1 MTWPGLPVLGNNQI
15 SSFEKSRILGGLL
28 EQLPVTPNAA
38 IYWILILGCSIR
50 KAHVKFSGQVCYLFQ
65 SCLKIQRSVL
75 LGCVLAAQ
83 VLQKINKLIQVCH
96 MIELYPVGMDSDQ
109 LVYVFLSFFGRGYS
123 SKTFPSCSRT
133 HLLAKLHT
141 LHCYRSGGY
150 LIPFF
155 YHISSFFSQAIKL
168 AYLYEQENLPNV

>member
-65 SCLKIQRSVL
+65 SLKVCPARLCAS
-75 LGCVLAAQ
+75 CSSSP
-83 VLQKINKLIQVCH
+83 KNKHKLIQVCQ

-109 LVYVFLSFFGRGYS
+109 LVYVFLSFFGRGY